1 MRASR
6 LRDGWNE
13 GRDAGEAD
21 WIPRRPAVPAAPR
34 VAVARQATWIVVG
47 FSALC
52 VLRAPGARL
61 ALAHAELVS
70 STPAAGE
77 TVAEPPPEVV
87 LAFSDALAPGSRLDV
102 LDDAFRS
109 VVAGSTAFDPS
120 EPTAMRAALRPLG
133 PGDYTVQY
141 RAVEHGDGHVVEG
154 SLAFRVAAPADP
166 AQLEARPTHGAIEAG
181 VAAPGLA
188 DSTTEAG
195 AVATGRAESPSVA
208 VATAAD
214 ARTPAGSSERGPD
227 GAPRRST
234 AGAIGL
240 AAAVVALAAAAR
252 ARSRRRR

>member
-1 MRASR
+1 MRSSR
-6 LRDGWNE
+6 QPERWSE
-13 GRDAGEAD
+13 RRDAGCAD
-21 WIPRRPAVPAAPR
+21 WIPRRPAAPAAPR

-47 FSALC
+47 LCALC
-52 VLRAPGARL
+52 ALPAPGARL

-154 SLAFRVAAPADP
+154 SLAFRVAAPNDP

-181 VAAPGLA
+181 VAVPGPA
-188 DSTTEAG
+188 DEPTEAG
-195 AVATGRAESPSVA
+195 AAAVGHAESPSVA
-208 VATAAD
+208 LATAAD
-214 ARTPAGSSERGPD
+214 ARDPAGSSGRGAD
-227 GAPRRST
+227 DAPRRST

-240 AAAVVALAAAAR
+240 AAVVVALGAAAR